1 VTMRKPE
8 WSIPATVKALYTTR
22 SGGASQAPFDS
33 FNLAEHV
40 GDDFDQVLRNR
51 EILLS
56 QSLPSVPCWLQQTHS
71 TKVVT
76 LESESNRSA
85 DGAIT
90 RQVDKVAVI
99 MTADCLPILLC
110 NRSGTEVAA
119 VHAGWRGLLDGIV
132 QTTIA
137 TMQSPAN
144 ELFAWIGPAI
154 SQLKFEV
161 GDEVRQA
168 FIDKYVEKQDAI
180 HRRFIINR
188 PGHWLCD
195 LPGLAGDSLKHLGVA
210 TVTQSN
216 LCSYSNEADFFSYR
230 RQAVTGRMASLIWIP
245 SDA

>member
-1 VTMRKPE
+1 MRKPE

-132 QTTIA
+132 QTNIA
-137 TMQSPAN
+137 TMQSP
-144 ELFAWIGPAI
+144 
-154 SQLKFEV
+154 
-161 GDEVRQA
+161 
-168 FIDKYVEKQDAI
+168 
-180 HRRFIINR
+180 
-188 PGHWLCD
+188 
-195 LPGLAGDSLKHLGVA
+195 
-210 TVTQSN
+210 SN
-216 LCSYSNEADFFSYR
+216 
-230 RQAVTGRMASLIWIP
+230 
-245 SDA
+245 